1 MALAF
6 GFDFCVNI
14 TFYEI
19 CDTTSSKVVDTK
31 SLTAT
36 ECNSMTSTPYVENG
50 EFDDITKLKKE
61 EKT

>member
-1 MALAF
+1 M
-6 GFDFCVNI
+6 
-14 TFYEI
+14 FYEI
-19 CDTTSSKVVDTK
+19 LDTTSSKVVDTK